1 MRLKFS
7 SIRITSFFL
16 IALCVS
22 CSAVSP
28 QQQLNFE
35 GNNAFTSRQYE
46 LAFSRYQKALAA
58 AYKKNDQQYIAI
70 SMYGL
75 GRTSIKLCRLTEGET
90 WLKQSIVARD
100 SLPDTGA
107 AIITQNLAEL
117 ARLYI
122 AQQRYAEAN
131 SLLDRAMP
139 LLYAMK
145 LEKSDPIA
153 LANQLDEYDKSLR
166 GSGRTAEAD
175 AIAMKSEQLRQS
187 NLGKYALFRPEP
199 IPQYCLVN

>member
-22 CSAVSP
+22 CSTVSP

-46 LAFSRYQKALAA
+46 LAFSRYEKALAA

-70 SMYGL
+70 TMYGL

-100 SLPDTGA
+100 SLADTGA

-153 LANQLDEYDKSLR
+153 LANQLDEYEKSLR
-166 GSGRTAEAD
+166 GSGRIAEAD
-175 AIAMKSEQLRQS
+175 ATATKSKQLRQS

-199 IPQYCLVN
+199 IPQYCLVK